1 MATAAA
7 VRLAQEVD
15 DPEAVIV
22 VLLPDGG
29 RGYLGKVF
37 DDAWMSRLGFLRPGQ
52 EQTVGQVL
60 RGKDGS
66 LPALVHTHPNE
77 TIADAVAILRE
88 YKVSQLPVV
97 RAEPPIMAAE
107 VAGAVSERALLE
119 GLYTGAAQLA
129 DRVEQHMEEQLPTV
143 GAGEPIAIAVNAL
156 EEADAVIV
164 HEDGAP
170 VGVLTRVDL
179 LDYIAGA

>member
-1 MATAAA
+1 
-7 VRLAQEVD
+7 
-15 DPEAVIV
+15 
-22 VLLPDGG
+22 
-29 RGYLGKVF
+29 
-37 DDAWMSRLGFLRPGQ
+37 
-52 EQTVGQVL
+52 
-60 RGKDGS
+60 
-66 LPALVHTHPNE
+66 
-77 TIADAVAILRE
+77 
-88 YKVSQLPVV
+88 
-97 RAEPPIMAAE
+97 MAAE

-143 GAGEPIAIAVNAL
+143 GAGEPIAIAVTAL
-156 EEADAVIV
+156 EDADAVIV